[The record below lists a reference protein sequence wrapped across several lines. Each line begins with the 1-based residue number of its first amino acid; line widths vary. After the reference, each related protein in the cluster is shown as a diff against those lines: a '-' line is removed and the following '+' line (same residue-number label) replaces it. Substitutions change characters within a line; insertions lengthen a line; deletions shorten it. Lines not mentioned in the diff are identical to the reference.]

1 MPKQLLFPLALSLSA
16 LACTQQT
23 AGLPRLTDAPPPDT
37 AALRVD
43 SALVPADDW
52 HFSAETGEIF
62 LLRADS
68 LFSSPVK
75 PLRWQFRGA
84 DPAWRG
90 RAVFRVCQSG
100 GGIAV
105 LFTAADTLMELVRA
119 PLLWFS
125 GKKTAEFS
133 PAAPAAGHRW
143 QLIPGPV
150 LPDNRGLFLYLRQY
164 VETPKTAFD
173 STAIYWLGLQR
184 DTLIRLP
191 FQHVPAFY
199 DTTLC
204 YAFFQTGSRYY
215 PEEEQSFPSFHRFDT
230 QSGAIL
236 PGVPDPR
243 LREPWCLFRCDPW
256 DERPCLVEKWTR
268 QQSKKGMMDAGFE
281 GIRLPDGSFI
291 RFDLPRF
298 KTWDQETAD
307 SMWTDAMIFQHAGTD
322 KNLYFRAGGAL
333 YRVAASAGAGAVCLG
348 SALYQFGAFPNGAG
362 FLYSQSDEDARRLGY
377 QTGNLF
383 LFDVSG
389 KERMDLFAHLRRA
402 PGNRPDEAREV
413 FGVNMMDVAGFLPSP
428 VRLCK
433 IWQGFMPKQAGAQ
446 DKTPT
451 VDQQRADFRSFGGVA
466 PLPLDRM
473 ERHALLYQD
482 GRFIFV
488 DLSFP
493 GKHESDFQTLLF
505 HPSGAILARDW
516 RSGNLRW
523 WGFEIPD

>member
-125 GKKTAEFS
+125 GKKTLEFS
-133 PAAPAAGHRW
+133 PAAAAAGHRW

-150 LPDNRGLFLYLRQY
+150 LPDNRRLFLYLRQFG
-164 VETPKTAFD
+164 ETPKTAFD
-173 STAIYWLGLQR
+173 STAIYWIGLRQ

-191 FQHVPAFY
+191 FQQIPEFY
-199 DTTLC
+199 DTTLR
-204 YAFFQTGSRYY
+204 YAFFQTGARYY
-215 PEEEQSFPSFHRFDT
+215 PEEEQYFPTFHRFDA

-268 QQSKKGMMDAGFE
+268 QQSKNGMTNAGFE
-281 GIRLPDGSFI
+281 GIRLSDGSF
-291 RFDLPRF
+291 RHFDLPRV

-307 SMWTDAMIFQHAGTD
+307 SAWTDAMIFQHAGPG
-322 KNLYFRAGGAL
+322 KNLFFSTGQAL
-333 YRVAASAGAGAVCLG
+333 YMVAKTGDARAVYQG

-362 FLYSQSDEDARRLGY
+362 FWYSQSDEDVRRLGY
-377 QTGNLF
+377 QTGNLY
-383 LFDVSG
+383 LFGASG
-389 KERMDLFAHLRRA
+389 KARMDMFALLRREQKN
-402 PGNRPDEAREV
+402 PLYEAREV

-433 IWQGFMPKQAGAQ
+433 IWQGFMPKQPGAQ
-446 DKTPT
+446 DKNRAAG
-451 VDQQRADFRSFGGVA
+451 QSRADFRSSRGME
-466 PLPLDRM
+466 PLPMDRI
-473 ERHALLYQD
+473 ERRALLYQD
-482 GRFIFV
+482 GRLIFV

-493 GKHESDFQTLLF
+493 GKHESDFETLLF

-523 WGFEIPD
+523 WGFEIPG